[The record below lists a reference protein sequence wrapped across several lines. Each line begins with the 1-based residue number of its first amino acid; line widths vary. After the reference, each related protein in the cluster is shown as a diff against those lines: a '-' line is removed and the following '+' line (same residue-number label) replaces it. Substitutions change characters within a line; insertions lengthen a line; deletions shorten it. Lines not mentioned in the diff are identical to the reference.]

1 MTGRR
6 MRRIVAALALALAAS
21 IAVAWAFWSATGAGS
36 ASSASGSLAEAVIS
50 VPANAVGS
58 VTVSW
63 SQQASLEPS
72 SAENSAITYSVERK
86 LGAGAYAPVTSGGC
100 SGAKPHG
107 TTSCDDTPPG
117 AGSYTYRVVA
127 NYRTWTAT
135 SSEAGPVAF
144 VASDTA
150 APTVDAEVTPTPNAA
165 GWNNTS
171 PVSVALSADDGGGS
185 GVATIKYTTD
195 GSDPTTSL
203 TAQVYTTPFSIAAT
217 TTVKYFAT
225 DVVGNASAVET
236 QLVKID
242 TAAPANAITLSDVSG
257 GAFKSGATVYYR
269 GAASGSFRLTNAVSD
284 SGSGPASSETATLA
298 GSLVGWT
305 HSPSLVSTPAG
316 GPYVSS
322 VFSWSAL
329 TTSSPTETV
338 TGSDAAGNTAA
349 TELTFTDDSVAPSGG
364 SVDATGLGGTGG
376 RYSSSTTLSIA
387 FTAGTDSGS
396 GLATSG
402 AQLLRAS
409 ASLGDG
415 SCGTYGTYTQVGA
428 DDPASPVTDTVPVN
442 HTCYRYRYVV
452 RDRVGNQAT
461 YTSPDIKV
469 DTAAPHPDFLQP
481 ITSPETVRAG
491 PAGLAAGDVDNDG
504 DQDIVTSNIFESTT
518 SVLINNGVGGFREKT
533 VAANAATIDVG
544 LGKFDNDSNL
554 DLVLLYQG
562 TPPGTGLL
570 IIFKG
575 GGDGSF
581 TYMFATNEIVNT
593 GVRSTSLAVGD
604 FNGDAIDDVAVVNSQ
619 NNTAT
624 DVGTVMT
631 FLGGGNDN
639 FAAAAPAQTLNAQIG
654 ATDIAFADFNGGA
667 KDLVVTNSASSS
679 ITFLAG
685 NGTGFNAPANIPA
698 GAPLAF
704 LDTAHL
710 DPGTNRD
717 IVATVRDSNPSA
729 IRTLFGDGAGGFPT
743 QATTTAAAAGTGATP
758 QAVVA
763 KDFDNDNDADV
774 AIANGSPTTVS
785 VLANDGTGAL
795 TIAPASPEVGVGG
808 GGALPYGLVS
818 ADFDGSGYN
827 DLAASPVFTSPGE
840 VRMLLNQNG
849 NRADLSI
856 TQADSP
862 DPVPGGQNLTY
873 TLTVANAST
882 STPSSV
888 KVTDKLPAGVS
899 FNAAASSPS
908 CSAAGTAPVTVTC
921 DYGAVAS
928 GSPESQQIVVT
939 TDASTPSSLT
949 NRATVAGNLADP
961 TPANNVATATTT
973 VTDTFGPTGG
983 SVDASGL
990 VGTGARYSTSTGLSI
1005 VLSKGSDPS
1014 GLASSGAKL
1023 KRSTA
1028 TLTSGG
1034 VANGSC
1040 GSYGAAVQIGAD
1052 DPVSPVADT
1061 VPAGQACY
1069 RYEYVVADTLG
1080 NTTTYTSPDIKVDT
1094 TGPAAP
1100 TLAFSAFS
1108 NTYWNGST
1116 LYYRSDAAS
1125 GAFTVTASS
1134 TDANSGI
1141 ASYTFPT
1148 LPAGW
1153 SATAGALGVRTYSWS
1168 APNPTAPSGA
1178 QNATATNNATLT
1190 SPAAGFTL
1198 TSDVTAPAGGSVTYT
1213 DGYYTSPS
1221 VSVSFTKGT
1230 DGGSGLNATSGLL
1243 QRASAPL
1250 TGTTCGTYGAFATVT
1265 GGTDPTS
1272 PFTDTGVAYGNCY
1285 QYRYLV
1291 SDNVGNQAT
1300 YTSSSV
1306 AKVTTYADTVAGTT
1320 GLVNH
1325 WRLGETYAP
1334 VATDTF
1340 TGTAGAALS
1349 SRTGE
1354 LGATW
1359 TNWGAPYGVTTTLVL
1374 SNEARVRKSGTGFN
1388 YYRASA
1394 TPASADYAVEAD
1406 VHVKSLVTGDRV
1418 GVVGRFDP
1426 AGGGLEDWYEAS
1438 YDTSTG
1444 QWMLRKAVN
1453 QTLSNLTTGGTPA
1466 PQTLSPNQT
1475 YRLRLEMIGTS
1486 IKLYV
1491 DDVLK
1496 VSGTDASVTL
1506 TGKGGVFSGNS
1517 GAASTVTNTT
1527 GLHLDNFQIVPTTAT
1542 AADSKGTATGTY
1554 FNGPTLGKV
1563 GPLSGD
1569 SNTAVSFDGVD
1580 DYVSV
1585 ARQVQDDLSVE
1596 FWFKSTQGLGTNAQ
1610 WWGNAGLVD
1619 ADVSGA
1625 ANDFGVSL
1633 RSDGRIT
1640 AGTGT
1645 PDASI
1650 VSSSAG
1656 YNDGNWHHVVFTRT
1670 RSSGAL
1676 NLYVDGVSAGS
1687 ATGATAS
1694 LTAPATINFGRIRT
1708 GGNYFAGTLDEVAT
1722 YNVALSQA
1730 TVTAHYQA
1738 R

>member
-6 MRRIVAALALALAAS
+6 MRRIVPAIALALAMSLV
-21 IAVAWAFWSATGAGS
+21 VAWAFWTAPGAGV
-36 ASSASGSLAEAVIS
+36 AAAASGSLAEAVIT
-50 VPANAVGS
+50 VPATAVNS
-58 VTVSW
+58 VTVTW
-63 SQQASLEPS
+63 SQQATLVPA
-72 SAENSAITYSVERK
+72 SAQNSAITYSVERR
-86 LGAGAYAPVTSGGC
+86 LGAGAYAAVTSGGC

-107 TTSCDDTPPG
+107 TTSCADTPPA
-117 AGSYTYRVVA
+117 AGSYSYRVVA
-127 NYRTWTAT
+127 TYNTWTAT
-135 SSEAGPVAF
+135 SSGAGPV
-144 VASDTA
+144 
-150 APTVDAEVTPTPNAA
+150 
-165 GWNNTS
+165 
-171 PVSVALSADDGGGS
+171 
-185 GVATIKYTTD
+185 
-195 GSDPTTSL
+195 SL
-203 TAQVYTTPFSIAAT
+203 TIDAT
-217 TTVKYFAT
+217 
-225 DVVGNASAVET
+225 
-236 QLVKID
+236 
-242 TAAPANAITLSDVSG
+242 APANAITLSGVTG
-257 GAFKSGATVYYR
+257 GAFKSGSTVYYR
-269 GAASGSFRLTNAVSD
+269 GAASGSFTLTNAVSD
-284 SGSGPASSETATLA
+284 GGSGPAASETAALSGIFT
-298 GSLVGWT
+298 GWT
-305 HSPSLVSTPAG
+305 HSPSRVSTPAG
-316 GPYVSS
+316 GPYVSNA
-322 VFSWSAL
+322 FAWSAL
-329 TTSSPTETV
+329 TMSSPSETV
-338 TGSDAAGNTAA
+338 TGSDVAGNTAA
-349 TELTFTDDSVAPSGG
+349 TTLTFTDDSVAPAGG
-364 SVDATGLGGTGG
+364 TVDATGLGGTGG
-376 RYSSSTTLSIA
+376 RYSTSTTLSIA
-387 FTAGTDSGS
+387 FTAGTDSES

-415 SCGTYGTYTQVGA
+415 SCGTYGSYAQVGA
-428 DDPASPVTDTVPVN
+428 NDPASPVANTVPVD

-452 RDRVGNQAT
+452 SDRVGNQGT

-491 PAGLAAGDVDNDG
+491 PAGLATGDVDNDG
-504 DQDIVTSNIFESTT
+504 DQDIVTSAIFESTT
-518 SVLINNGVGGFREKT
+518 SVLINNGVGAFREQT
-533 VAANAATIDVG
+533 VVSNAATIDVG

-581 TYMFATNEIVNT
+581 TYLAAANEIVNT
-593 GVRSTSLAVGD
+593 GVRSVSLAVGD
-604 FNGDAIDDVAVVNSQ
+604 FNGDTIDDVAVVNSQ
-619 NNTAT
+619 NNVAI

-631 FLGGGNDN
+631 FLGNPAGTDT
-639 FAAAAPAQTLNAQIG
+639 FSAAPPAQTLNAQIG

-685 NGTGFNAPANIPA
+685 NGTGFNAPANIAA
-698 GAPLAF
+698 GAQLAF
-704 LDTAHL
+704 LDTANL
-710 DPGTNRD
+710 NAGTNRD
-717 IVATVRDSNPSA
+717 IVATVRNSNPSA
-729 IRTLFGDGAGGFPT
+729 VRTLFGDGAGGFPT
-743 QATTTAAAAGTGATP
+743 QATTTAGTGATP

-763 KDFDNDNDADV
+763 KDFDNDADV
-774 AIANGSPTTVS
+774 DVALANGAPETIS
-785 VLANDGTGAL
+785 VLANDGTGAY

-808 GGALPYGLVS
+808 AGALPYGLVS

-840 VRMLLNQNG
+840 LRMLLNQNG
-849 NRADLSI
+849 NRANLSI
-856 TQADSP
+856 AQTDAP
-862 DPVPGGQNLTY
+862 DPVTTAGQSLTY
-873 TLTVANAST
+873 TLTVTNAGA

-888 KVTDKLPAGVS
+888 KARDRLPTGVT
-899 FNAAASSPS
+899 FNAGASSPS
-908 CSAAGTAPVTVTC
+908 CTAAGAAPVTVTC
-921 DYGAVAS
+921 DYGSVAS
-928 GSPESQQIVVT
+928 GSPESQQVVVT
-939 TDASTPSSLT
+939 TSAATPSSLT
-949 NRATVAGNLADP
+949 NTATVAGNLADP
-961 TPANNVATATTT
+961 TPANNTSSATTT
-973 VTDTFGPTGG
+973 VVDASGPSGG

-990 VGTGARYSTSTGLSI
+990 VGTGARYSTSTALSI
-1005 VLSKGSDPS
+1005 ALSKGSDPS
-1014 GLASSGAKL
+1014 GLATSGAQL
-1023 KRSTA
+1023 RRSTA

-1040 GSYGAAVQIGAD
+1040 GSYSASVQVGAN

-1080 NTTTYTSPDIKVDT
+1080 NSTTYTSPDIKVDT
-1094 TGPAAP
+1094 TAPATP
-1100 TLAFSAFS
+1100 TLALSAFT

-1116 LYYRSDAAS
+1116 LYYRSNAAS
-1125 GAFTVTASS
+1125 GAFTLTAGS

-1141 ASYTFPT
+1141 ASYALPT

-1153 SATAGALGVRTYSWS
+1153 TGTAGALGVKTYSWS

-1178 QNATATNNATLT
+1178 QNTTATNNATLA
-1190 SPAAGFTL
+1190 SAAAGLTL
-1198 TSDVTAPAGGSVTYT
+1198 ASDVTAPATGNVTYT
-1213 DGYYTSPS
+1213 DGYYTSAS
-1221 VSVSFTKGT
+1221 VSVSFARGT
-1230 DGGSGLNATSGLL
+1230 DGGSGVNATSGLL
-1243 QRASAPL
+1243 QRAEATL
-1250 TGTTCGTYGAFATVT
+1250 TGGACGSYSGFATIT
-1265 GGTDPTS
+1265 GGTNPTS
-1272 PFTDTGVAYGNCY
+1272 PFTDTSVNFGKCY
-1285 QYRYLV
+1285 QYRYLA

-1300 YTSSSV
+1300 YTSANV
-1306 AKVTTYADTVAGTT
+1306 AKVTTYSDTVASTT

-1325 WRLGETYAP
+1325 WRLGETYVP

-1340 TGTAGAALS
+1340 NIGAAGADLS
-1349 SRTGE
+1349 SRAGE

-1374 SNEARVRKSGTGFN
+1374 SNETRVRKSGTGFN

-1394 TPASADYAVEAD
+1394 TPASADYAVEMD
-1406 VHVKSLVTGDRV
+1406 VYVKSLVTGDKA

-1438 YDTSTG
+1438 YDVTTG
-1444 QWMLRKAVN
+1444 SWVLRKSVN
-1453 QTLSNLTTGGTPA
+1453 QTLANLTTGGASA
-1466 PQTLSPNQT
+1466 PQTLTANQA

-1491 DDVLK
+1491 DGVLK

-1506 TGKGGVFSGNS
+1506 AGKGGVFSGNS
-1517 GAASTVTNTT
+1517 GATSTVTNTT
-1527 GLHLDNFQIVPTTAT
+1527 GLHLDNFQIVPTTAAT

-1554 FNGPTLGKV
+1554 FNGPTLGMV

-1580 DYVSV
+1580 DYVSA

-1619 ADVSGA
+1619 AEVAGA
-1625 ANDFGVSL
+1625 ANDFGLSL

-1676 NLYVDGVSAGS
+1676 NLYVDGASAGS
-1687 ATGATAS
+1687 ATGSTAS
-1694 LTAPATINFGRIRT
+1694 LTAPASIDFGRIHT
-1708 GGNYFAGTLDEVAT
+1708 GTNYFAGSLDEVAT